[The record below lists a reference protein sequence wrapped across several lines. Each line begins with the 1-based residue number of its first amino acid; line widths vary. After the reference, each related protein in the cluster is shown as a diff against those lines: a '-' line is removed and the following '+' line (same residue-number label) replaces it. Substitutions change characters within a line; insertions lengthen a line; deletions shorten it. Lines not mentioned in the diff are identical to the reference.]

1 MTSQLFLKLRGKY
14 LLVNPMNFN
23 PLRGMRDFEPGDMI
37 VREKIIEIA
46 KSVFERYGFDPLET
60 PSIERTEILTGK
72 YGEDEKLI
80 WRFKD
85 LGGRDVA
92 LRYDLTVPLARFVAK
107 KKRLPLPFKRYQIG
121 RVWRYDNPQHGRYR
135 EFWQCDIDTVGSKD
149 VYSDAEIINVIDK
162 SLKKMGIEDF
172 IIRVNSRKVSDEI
185 LKSCGVPDEKT
196 FLALRAIDKMD
207 KIGADGV
214 REELTKAGL
223 DADKILDILT
233 RKIDDIPLSDSTMNE
248 INALVDYLNKM
259 NVRYKIDLSVVRG
272 LDYYTGTVFEA
283 AVRGSDVGSISGGG
297 RYGNLIGIFLGQNI
311 PAVGGSLGIE
321 RINDILSH
329 TKKTKKDVLLIPV
342 GIEKKDVLDVA
353 ERLRKKYNV
362 DISIKSSTNKSLQ
375 YAKSVGINKICFVG
389 KKELSE
395 RKVLIKDFDGGE
407 EEFTF

>member
-1 MTSQLFLKLRGKY
+1 
-14 LLVNPMNFN
+14 MNFN
-23 PLRGMRDFEPGDMI
+23 PLRGMRDFEPSDMI
-37 VREKIIEIA
+37 VREKIIERA

-60 PSIERTEILTGK
+60 PSIERAEILMGK

-162 SLKKMGIEDF
+162 SLRKIGLDDF
-172 IIRVNSRKVSDEI
+172 VIRVNNRKVSDEI
-185 LKSCGVPDEKT
+185 LKSCGVPDEKV

-214 REELTKAGL
+214 SEELAKAGL
-223 DADKILDILT
+223 DADKILDFLSK
-233 RKIDDIPLSDSTMNE
+233 KIDEMPLSDDTMNE
-248 INALVDYLNKM
+248 VNTLVDYLKKM

-283 AVRGSDVGSISGGG
+283 VVPGSDVGSISGGG
-297 RYGNLIGIFLGQNI
+297 RYDNLIGIFLGQNI

-329 TKKTKKDVLLIPV
+329 GKKTKKDILLIPV
-342 GIEKKDVLDVA
+342 GVDKKDVIDVA
-353 ERLRKKYNV
+353 ERLREKYNV
-362 DISIKSSTNKSLQ
+362 DISIKGSTSKSIQ
-375 YAKSVGINKICFVG
+375 YAKSVGISKICFVG
-389 KKELSE
+389 KKELAAH
-395 RKVLIKDFDGGE
+395 KVLIKDFDGSE